1 MSTTFYIRY
10 YDTQHDEQQP
20 EGSRNQTKAA
30 QRADLLHNNRS
41 AANSLA
47 QTIDAAS
54 SSTQEAQVESTVNP
68 LPLRERRSRP
78 ESAAGE
84 PTPLSAPQAGIFR
97 SGPRATR
104 FAAAALLSSLG
115 SRSCCSQQRSSSTAC
130 RSRACERASLLF
142 TTAAC
147 ASDFLLVFFFRRG
160 GNGDG
165 GARKDSA
172 RWQWGRARFLPRGPR
187 GPRREA
193 PTVPQWGT
201 LRKFWRSSSAGGG
214 S

>member
-54 SSTQEAQVESTVNP
+54 SSTQEAQVESTVSPFP
-68 LPLRERRSRP
+68 LHERQSRP

-84 PTPLSAPQAGIFR
+84 PIPLSAPQAGIFR

-142 TTAAC
+142 TSC
-147 ASDFLLVFFFRRG
+147 LLQIFCFFLLSG
-160 GNGDG
+160 EEGNGAEG
-165 GARKDSA
+165 TRKEA
-172 RWQWGRARFLPRGPR
+172 MRQERGRARFLPRGPR

-193 PTVPQWGT
+193 PAVPQRGT
-201 LRKFWRSSSAGGG
+201 LRNFWPSCSA
-214 S
+214 